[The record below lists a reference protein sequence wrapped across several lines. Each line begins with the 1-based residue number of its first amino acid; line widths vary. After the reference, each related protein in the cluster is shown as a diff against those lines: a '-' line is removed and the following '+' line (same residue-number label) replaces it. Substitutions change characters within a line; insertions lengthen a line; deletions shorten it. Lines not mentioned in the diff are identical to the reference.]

1 MRGDNDQLLKL
12 VNKPLCFQYY
22 QISVASN
29 NAQIVVVAQH
39 FIKLFVSHDAAYC
52 TCYVLQFID
61 LNRENLLLLS
71 KHCDYLKKIMQNKD
85 K

>member
-1 MRGDNDQLLKL
+1 MRGDNDQLLKE
-12 VNKPLCFQYY
+12 VNKPLCFEYY

-39 FIKLFVSHDAAYC
+39 FIKLFVSHDVAYC

-61 LNRENLLLLS
+61 FNREHILLLS
-71 KHCDYLKKIMQNKD
+71 ELCDNLKE
-85 K
+85 